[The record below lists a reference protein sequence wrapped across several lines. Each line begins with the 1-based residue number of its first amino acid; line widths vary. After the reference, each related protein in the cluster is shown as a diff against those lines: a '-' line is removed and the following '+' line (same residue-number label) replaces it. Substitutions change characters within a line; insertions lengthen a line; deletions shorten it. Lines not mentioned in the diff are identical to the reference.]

1 MNQKK
6 GNFKQYMTYS
16 GGIRGDCATK
26 YKQIVKYI
34 CLNKYIKSI
43 RWRVVECLS
52 YIYIGRLV
60 TKG

>member
-16 GGIRGDCATK
+16 GGIKGDCATK

-43 RWRVVECLS
+43 RWRVAERLS
-52 YIYIGRLV
+52 YI
-60 TKG
+60 